1 MKIKKQST
9 ISNRGKRRLQIA
21 ANIIRQQGIK
31 FDGENFYDMVLKN
44 IDKLHDAKKDELK
57 EMVDWVEGYEVTDS
71 EINGHQLAPARFKI
85 KKQKTAG
92 KKRATRSAPPSA
104 KTIKGVKEWIIWI
117 QINWMLNWLLHA
129 LGLDDEAI
137 LHHFYST
144 VAWKRGDGGWRLS

>member
-71 EINGHQLAPARFKI
+71 EINGHQPAPARFKI

-92 KKRATRSAPPSA
+92 KKRATRSALPSA
-104 KTIKGVKEWIIWI
+104 KAIKGNEK
-117 QINWMLNWLLHA
+117 
-129 LGLDDEAI
+129 
-137 LHHFYST
+137 
-144 VAWKRGDGGWRLS
+144 

>member
-71 EINGHQLAPARFKI
+71 EINGHQPAPARFKI
-85 KKQKTAG
+85 KKQKTA
-92 KKRATRSAPPSA
+92 TR
-104 KTIKGVKEWIIWI
+104 KGSSSQRFPAQNIRRI
-117 QINWMLNWLLHA
+117 
-129 LGLDDEAI
+129 
-137 LHHFYST
+137 
-144 VAWKRGDGGWRLS
+144 